1 MKKIRWSDF
10 SLVSKIMIE
19 VGVLAVLLF
28 SINMLFY
35 ARINNSMQE
44 MDDVYA
50 SNAQIT
56 ELGQVFDDVQDSM
69 YQYLKVKNSQALM
82 DYYQNEAKYRQE
94 LEKLNERNID
104 DSVKL
109 LEKKIRKMS
118 ESYLYCTAGTV
129 AAKRGRNVEKYKQ
142 EYDESLELYS
152 YIQSSMDELNKQLFK
167 ENSQTYAA
175 LRAVMRYLE
184 ISNMMIMLLV
194 VICGMFLLIM
204 ATREMFL
211 PLTNM
216 AETAQLVG
224 QGNFNVKMPPADSR
238 DELGTVTRAFNT
250 MVDNLGLYIARTKAS
265 MEKEQQMIERELLME
280 THLKEAQLKYLQ
292 SQINPHFLFNTL
304 NMIAGTAQIED
315 AAATEKMIHALSRL
329 FRYNLKSAASVMP
342 LERELRV
349 VQDYMYLQQ
358 MRFGKRIQYFT
369 DCSPET
375 LEILVPS
382 FMLQPLVENAVK
394 HGLSTRSKGGKI
406 LVRSWKDKQ
415 RLWISVADTGEGMES
430 EKLEA
435 IKRALT
441 EGNEQGTGIGVG
453 NIYRRIHTMYRD
465 GEMFLYSRRGC
476 GTVVQLVF
484 TPEHY
489 KEENSESGK

>member
-1 MKKIRWSDF
+1 MGKHGF
-10 SLVSKIMIE
+10 S
-19 VGVLAVLLF
+19 
-28 SINMLFY
+28 
-35 ARINNSMQE
+35 
-44 MDDVYA
+44 
-50 SNAQIT
+50 
-56 ELGQVFDDVQDSM
+56 
-69 YQYLKVKNSQALM
+69 
-82 DYYQNEAKYRQE
+82 
-94 LEKLNERNID
+94 
-104 DSVKL
+104 
-109 LEKKIRKMS
+109 LEKKVKRIAACAGAVVFFSMS
-118 ESYLYCTAGTV
+118 ANLLITWFGLGGFGAILESNA
-129 AAKRGRNVEKYKQ
+129 
-142 EYDESLELYS
+142 ESLAFWSAIDAESLAFEHYVSTSMPEDRKRFLETRENTQACLEALPFDYQKVGEERYAWIWSIRNMYDTYEKELEIFEHTERQEPEYVERLYRIYRVQTHMKDRAGQLEQMTVKDGNEEYEKNRFLFS
-152 YIQSSMDELNKQLFK
+152 MLPAVGILWGAGVLWMVWQLSRTVRRKIVEPVVMLAGEAERIGKNDFSGPELKETGEDEIGLLIRSFNKMKAATKGYIEALK
-167 ENSQTYAA
+167 ENH
-175 LRAVMRYLE
+175 
-184 ISNMMIMLLV
+184 
-194 VICGMFLLIM
+194 
-204 ATREMFL
+204 
-211 PLTNM
+211 
-216 AETAQLVG
+216 
-224 QGNFNVKMPPADSR
+224 
-238 DELGTVTRAFNT
+238 
-250 MVDNLGLYIARTKAS
+250 
-265 MEKEQQMIERELLME
+265 EKERQLEAVRLQM
-280 THLKEAQLKYLQ
+280 LK

-441 EGNEQGTGIGVG
+441 EGDEQGTGIGVG